1 MNLYPRITR
10 DVDAGPKGAHVAAL
24 FDFDGTLIAGFSVF
38 AFFREQLR
46 RRELSRNQLS
56 RIGLAAAGYGA
67 GNLGF
72 SGLLVASA
80 KMLEG
85 MSEADMNAMAAD
97 VFARRIAKIIYPEA
111 RALIQAHQR
120 MGHTVA
126 IVSSATRFQV
136 EPAAKTLGVEHLL
149 CSELIVEDGCFTG
162 DIVRPTCF
170 GEGKVTAA
178 EQLAESLSLD
188 LDQSYFYSDS
198 HDDLPLLE
206 RVGRA
211 RPLNPNNK
219 LVDIAEQRR
228 WPIRRFASRGRPRV
242 SDLARTAG
250 AVGSM
255 IPSFLSGLPI
265 WALTGSRSEGQNF
278 SMSVF
283 ADVASAFI
291 GLNLDING
299 EHHLW
304 QHRPAVFIFNHQSQA
319 DVVIVA
325 KLLRRDV
332 AGVGKKE
339 IASVPILGQ
348 IMQMTGTVMI
358 DRSNAHKAVESMRR
372 LVNTIQV
379 EGKSIAIA
387 PEGTRTVSTQLG
399 PFKKGAFHLA
409 MQAGVPIVPIVIRNA
424 MDVSPKGDF
433 LFHAATVGV
442 EVLAPIDTSAWRA
455 ATMEQHVADVR
466 KQYLDTLGQGE

>member
-1 MNLYPRITR
+1 MNLYPKVTR
-10 DVDAGPKGAHVAAL
+10 DVDAASDGAHIAAL
-24 FDFDGTLIAGFSVF
+24 FDFDGTLIAGFSVV

-46 RRELSRNQLS
+46 RRELSRSQLS
-56 RIGLAAAGYGA
+56 KIALAAAGYGM

-80 KMLEG
+80 GMLEG
-85 MSEADMNAMAAD
+85 MSEAELNAVARD
-97 VFARRIAKIIYPEA
+97 TFARRIARIIYPEA
-111 RALIQAHQR
+111 RALIEAHQR
-120 MGHTVA
+120 KGHTVA

-136 EPAAKTLGVEHLL
+136 EPAAETLGIEHVL
-149 CSELIVEDGCFTG
+149 CSELLVEDGKFTG
-162 DIVRPTCF
+162 EVVHPTCF
-170 GEGKVTAA
+170 GEGKVVAA
-178 EQLAESLSLD
+178 EGLAERLDLD

-211 RPLNPNNK
+211 RPLNPNSK
-219 LVDIAEQRR
+219 LVDIAEQRG
-228 WPIRRFASRGRPRV
+228 WPVRRFASRGRPRV
-242 SDLARTAG
+242 SDIARTAG

-255 IPSFLSGLPI
+255 VPSFLAGLPI

-291 GLNLDING
+291 GLNLDVTG
-299 EHHLW
+299 EHYLW
-304 QHRPAVFIFNHQSQA
+304 QRRPCVFIFNHQSQA
-319 DVVIVA
+319 DVIIIA

-339 IASVPILGQ
+339 IAHVPILGQ

-358 DRSNAHKAVESMRR
+358 DRSDVDKAIESMRR
-372 LVNTIQV
+372 LVDTIQV
-379 EGKSIAIA
+379 ERKSIAIA
-387 PEGTRTVSTQLG
+387 PEGTRTVSVQLG

-424 MDVSPKGDF
+424 MDVSPKGDP
-433 LFHAATVGV
+433 LFHSATVGV
-442 EVLAPIDTSAWRA
+442 EVLPPVDTSEWRV
-455 ATMEQHVADVR
+455 ESIERHIADVR
-466 KQYLDTLGQGE
+466 KQFLQTLGQL